1 MERHLILVIDE
12 RTRRIRAFRWGS
24 ASVCDKRVEQLK
36 KGISLMAIESQLPSL
51 LEHLRFFT
59 VSQTLVVR
67 VKSYS

>member
-1 MERHLILVIDE
+1 MERHLILVVEE

-36 KGISLMAIESQLPSL
+36 KGISLMAIEAQLPSL
-51 LEHLRFFT
+51 LNRLKFLE

-67 VKSYS
+67 VKPQP